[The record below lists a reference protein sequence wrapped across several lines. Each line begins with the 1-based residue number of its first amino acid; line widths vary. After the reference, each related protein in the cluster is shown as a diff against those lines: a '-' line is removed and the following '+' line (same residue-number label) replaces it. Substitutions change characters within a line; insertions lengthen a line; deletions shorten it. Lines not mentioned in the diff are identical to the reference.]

1 MQMEVLFG
9 THLKIGASCL
19 GLALVEGPPDL
30 RAVIS
35 NIWWLCRA
43 RRGSW
48 GEGCSWG
55 PAGAYLLSFSL
66 WGGWGPEG
74 HNSRAVALNGSKM
87 TYQKKKKKGNT
98 QATVL
103 KHLQGRHYAKC
114 YKGGDLLS
122 ENSPP
127 RRGRGWSD
135 SSHIQEDIYYTQE
148 CLQKLSISSVPL
160 GFCACAR
167 PVYSREWEK
176 AVYPWKGTKTLFTVL
191 AVSFLFKR
199 DPCAKLYI

>member
-87 TYQKKKKKGNT
+87 TYQKKKKKVT
-98 QATVL
+98 L
-103 KHLQGRHYAKC
+103 KQQF
-114 YKGGDLLS
+114 
-122 ENSPP
+122 
-127 RRGRGWSD
+127 W
-135 SSHIQEDIYYTQE
+135 
-148 CLQKLSISSVPL
+148 SISKEGTMLSATKEVTYCQKTHHPEGEGDDQIAATYKKIFITPKSVYRSYR
-160 GFCACAR
+160 F
-167 PVYSREWEK
+167 PV
-176 AVYPWKGTKTLFTVL
+176 
-191 AVSFLFKR
+191 
-199 DPCAKLYI
+199 CH